1 MVLAVIQDVNDTQNP
16 LAYRGELC
24 VCYYFSNGFLPEKS

>member
-1 MVLAVIQDVNDTQNP
+1 MVLAVIPDVNDTQKS
-16 LAYRGELC
+16 LAYTGELC